1 MTVPEMSS
9 ESNEGLHDENA
20 VDGMEVDW
28 LKEETCIRCNRGGEL
43 LVCREIGCPI
53 ALHDTCMSCNPK
65 LDAFGHFYCP
75 YCSYKR
81 ALVET
86 RQLRKRAMLAKKTL
100 FKFVGRNPIVR
111 NVQKPKDGG
120 GVKRKEPNVS
130 SPCVGNRNSPGHEKS
145 VQAED
150 DQQDERHNLQFSSD
164 DQRKMV
170 VDNEVHANPSVAN
183 VGNKVHFSEEGLAL
197 EIEPPQHSMAEE
209 RSNDANISEAH
220 QSPFAKDG
228 EKIQA
233 EDARLMHDCQNE
245 ENFEEGAQAEPWNTS
260 NLDEEM
266 TVDIEP
272 HASKEGSQ
280 DGLKVSEKNQG
291 SREDEE
297 RLQPEAQISPSI
309 ANIHLE
315 TNDSDPEKLSART
328 RRFKQKAQ
336 KRAWSKKLGSARKSP
351 SQKTDTPE
359 KNASEPKEK
368 VAAANNKKVIA
379 AKKLRQPRES
389 PKQFTKMA
397 YPNAKRKRLNW
408 TAEEENTLKE
418 GVHEFST
425 SANKN
430 IPWRKIL
437 ESGCHIFHVTR
448 TPIDLKD
455 KWKNMMAKESKSIK
469 RRLT

>member
-1 MTVPEMSS
+1 MMALERREHQEALSKWWRVTARVEKDLAHTEASIQMIVPEMSS
-9 ESNEGLHDENA
+9 ESNEGLHDEYA

-65 LDAFGHFYCP
+65 LDAFG
-75 YCSYKR
+75 
-81 ALVET
+81 
-86 RQLRKRAMLAKKTL
+86 
-100 FKFVGRNPIVR
+100 RNPIVR
-111 NVQKPKDGG
+111 NGQKPKDGG
-120 GVKRKEPNVS
+120 GVERKEPNVS

-145 VQAED
+145 VQVED

-170 VDNEVHANPSVAN
+170 VDNEVHANPS
-183 VGNKVHFSEEGLAL
+183 L
-197 EIEPPQHSMAEE
+197 PPQHSIAEE
-209 RSNDANISEAH
+209 RPNNANISEAH
-220 QSPFAKDG
+220 QSPFAKEG

-233 EDARLMHDCQNE
+233 EDARIMHDCQNE
-245 ENFEEGAQAEPWNTS
+245 ENFEEEAQAEPWNTA

-266 TVDIEP
+266 TVDIVP

-280 DGLKVSEKNQG
+280 DGLQVSEENQG

-297 RLQPEAQISPSI
+297 RLQPEAQISPLI

-336 KRAWSKKLGSARKSP
+336 KRAWSKKLGSARKSS

-359 KNASEPKEK
+359 KNARKPNEK
-368 VAAANNKKVIA
+368 VAATNNRQAIA

-389 PKQFTKMA
+389 PKQFTKMT

-408 TAEEENTLKE
+408 TAEEENMLKE
-418 GVHEFST
+418 GVHTFST

-437 ESGCHIFHVTR
+437 ELGSHIFHVTR

-469 RRLT
+469 RRST